1 MTQWFPKLAEYDFE
15 GWHPNPYIAREF
27 HGVWGDYDVKI
38 TIDKNYILGGTGY
51 LQNSNEIGY
60 GYQSKNKT
68 VDHSKKEALTWHF
81 YAPNV
86 HDFTWAADPDFYHDV
101 VRGPNDV
108 ELHFLYNQ
116 AKQKVSSGGS
126 CKANARDIFEAKASL
141 GGAIGVYGSPKTL
154 NQTISLGGNITEIK
168 K

>member
-1 MTQWFPKLAEYDFE
+1 MPKQIRRSGRNNNDGVALSMTQWFPKLAEYDFE

-68 VDHSKKEALTWHF
+68 VDHSKKETLTWHF

-86 HDFTWAADPDFYHDV
+86 HDCTWAADHEFYHDM
-101 VRGPNDV
+101 VREPNDV
-108 ELHFLYNQ
+108 ELHFLYKTNLENWRKLQ
-116 AKQKVSSGGS
+116 PHSVGLMEYF
-126 CKANARDIFEAKASL
+126 NEN
-141 GGAIGVYGSPKTL
+141 IG
-154 NQTISLGGNITEIK
+154 E
-168 K
+168 